1 VIRRGS
7 AILTPPAQAPVP
19 PTLAAPPAKEEP
31 GSGYELVGRLKDFGI
46 DDERAS
52 VYRACRLALARNGES
67 GAGCAQ
73 AALDG
78 SGTSPQPG
86 RPQPESFDQPPLTQR
101 S

>member
-1 VIRRGS
+1 VDRRS
-7 AILTPPAQAPVP
+7 SRRLPKHQFLQPW
-19 PTLAAPPAKEEP
+19 LLLLLKEQP